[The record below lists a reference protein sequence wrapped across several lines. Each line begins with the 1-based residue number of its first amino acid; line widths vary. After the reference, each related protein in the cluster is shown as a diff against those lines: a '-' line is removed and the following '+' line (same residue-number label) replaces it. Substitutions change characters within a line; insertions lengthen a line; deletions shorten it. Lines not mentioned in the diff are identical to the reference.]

1 MNIEF
6 ISYNIV
12 SHTVFSKVLKNLY
25 EEEIFKNNLKLIIY
39 NSNSKEEYYKHLQT
53 KVRFDYAVKRINSI
67 LNFTKLKRNYECH
80 LLFYRYGEGIYI
92 NAYTNKR
99 KVYNPLEV
107 KELKIVY
114 DEFSN
119 EDKSKFEKAY
129 SFEKTKLSS
138 FKKVFNE
145 VLDFI
150 SEDIFKSNN
159 DFFLSR
165 ANFLLKEE
173 YLKNFSIINPV
184 ELLAEEMNLDN
195 KYKSG

>member
-6 ISYNIV
+6 ISYHIV
-12 SHTVFSKVLKNLY
+12 SPTIFRKVLKNLY
-25 EEEIFKNNLKLIIY
+25 EEKIFRNNLKLIIY
-39 NSNSKEEYYKHLQT
+39 NSNSKEEYHKNLSIEYN
-53 KVRFDYAVKRINSI
+53 FEYALKRISSI
-67 LNFTKLKRNYECH
+67 LRFTKQKRNYECH
-80 LLFYRYGEGIYI
+80 LLFYRYGKNIYV
-92 NAYTNKR
+92 NAYTNK
-99 KVYNPLEV
+99 KENYNPLEV
-107 KELKIVY
+107 KELKLVY
-114 DEFSN
+114 DNFSA
-119 EDKSKFEKAY
+119 EDKFKFEKAY
-129 SFEKTKLSS
+129 SYEKKELSS

-173 YLKNFSIINPV
+173 YFENFSIVNPV
-184 ELLAEEMNLDN
+184 EIVAEEIDLDN